1 MGARLKAAD
10 VRRGAGS
17 KGVSV
22 SGADTAGTLCGCSS
36 FGPQCVSVSRVGH
49 GDYGVPWKRSF
60 SIRMRPGPDGKS
72 KSVDQN
78 PEDPVERLGMMGAPE
93 GGIMRDGPLSV
104 RKKSKAARDSS
115 GRENSQV
122 RFPGRT

>member
-1 MGARLKAAD
+1 M
-10 VRRGAGS
+10 
-17 KGVSV
+17 
-22 SGADTAGTLCGCSS
+22 
-36 FGPQCVSVSRVGH
+36 
-49 GDYGVPWKRSF
+49 
-60 SIRMRPGPDGKS
+60 
-72 KSVDQN
+72 
-78 PEDPVERLGMMGAPE
+78 ERLGMMGAPE